1 MKKWIYI
8 FMVVALCMVVFNI
21 FQIQWETPF
30 EGRSLIASIGVLAAS
45 CALLLLIVLERS
57 LVIRKKLKG
66 K

>member
-8 FMVVALCMVVFNI
+8 FMVVALGMVVFNI

-45 CALLLLIVLERS
+45 CALLLLVVLERS
-57 LVIRKKLKG
+57 LVIRKKLKE